1 MTSSDR
7 FDDEP
12 YDVREVD
19 DPRFV
24 ERLRQ
29 AAAEYHA
36 PPATPREEMW
46 AAIAEHRRQ
55 VAPVVGRPSRR
66 WFPMAAA
73 AGLLL
78 ATGVGLGL
86 WLAPHETR
94 TTVIAQNDSS
104 RGPATR
110 PSAPSTLAVP
120 ESAATPNEPRLSN
133 PDASYTVATVQH
145 LSQVETFLTSFR
157 SDSANAQVDA
167 DLSKWGRD
175 LLTNTRLLIDSPA
188 AQDHLRRKLLED
200 LELVLVQ
207 IVQLAPNSVEQD
219 REIIERGMRREH
231 VMTRLRSAIPAGQT
245 SGN

>member
-1 MTSSDR
+1 MTSRDR

-55 VAPVVGRPSRR
+55 VAPVVARPSRR

-94 TTVIAQNDSS
+94 TTVVAQND
-104 RGPATR
+104 PAANGAVTR
-110 PSAPSTLAVP
+110 VAPGAPVRSDSP
-120 ESAATPNEPRLSN
+120 ATPNEPRLSSS
-133 PDASYTVATVQH
+133 DASYTVATVQH

-167 DLSKWGRD
+167 DLSRWGRD
-175 LLTNTRLLIDSPA
+175 LLSNTRLLIDSPA
-188 AQDHLRRKLLED
+188 AQDPLRRKLLED

-207 IVQLAPNSVEQD
+207 IVQLAPNTAEQD